1 MSNCLCS
8 SESEEEELEE
18 EEESEDSDDY
28 VRGGKRRKNLRPVRR
43 STRARVS
50 RYDADFSKLILL
62 QVNPPKITRQ
72 LNLILFPF
80 LWLKY

>member
-1 MSNCLCS
+1 MVNCFKISS

-18 EEESEDSDDY
+18 EEESEEESDDY

-50 RYDADFSKLILL
+50 RYDTDFSKLIL
-62 QVNPPKITRQ
+62 KKYIM
-72 LNLILFPF
+72 ILTNN
-80 LWLKY
+80 